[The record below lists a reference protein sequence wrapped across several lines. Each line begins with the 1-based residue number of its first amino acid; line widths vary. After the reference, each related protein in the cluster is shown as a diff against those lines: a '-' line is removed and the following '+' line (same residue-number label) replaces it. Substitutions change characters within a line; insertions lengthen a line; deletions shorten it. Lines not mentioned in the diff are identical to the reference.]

1 MESEALEAA
10 LSRLDT
16 WRDLFAL
23 LVVVGV
29 AGEFFVGFRYS
40 ARNKQLQAIQH
51 TEDQQRQEA
60 MARLHTEAE
69 TARTT
74 AESFKLDIAK
84 ANERAASAEAKAAQF
99 NEIAERE
106 RLARLQLEEK
116 LRPRLLTDEQK
127 SLAIDALSHFAGA
140 TVDMIAVGD
149 TTEIAQFSGILQSM
163 LASAAW
169 HVRGPWSTMGGV
181 SVRGVL
187 VCTQNGAD
195 RTTEAAANL
204 LVDVLIKQGILS
216 AKWDSFDA
224 GSLPAALAGPPWDS
238 KNTAPIRI
246 FVGEKP

>member
-1 MESEALEAA
+1 MGREALEAA

-16 WRDLFAL
+16 WRDLFTL

-60 MARLHTEAE
+60 MAKLHTEAE

-84 ANERAASAEAKAAQF
+84 ANERAASADAKAAQF

-106 RLARLQLEEK
+106 RLARLQLEER
-116 LRPRLLTDEQK
+116 LRPRSLTDDQK
-127 SLAIDALSHFAGA
+127 SSTIDALGRFSGA
-140 TVDMIAVGD
+140 TADLIAVGD
-149 TTEIAQFSGILQSM
+149 TTEIAQLTGILQSI
-163 LASAAW
+163 LTSAAW

-187 VCTQNGAD
+187 VCTQKGAD
-195 RTTEAAANL
+195 PTTEAAANM
-204 LVDVLIKQGILS
+204 LVDALIKQGILA
-216 AKWDSFDA
+216 AKWESFDA
-224 GSLPAALAGPPWDS
+224 GSLPAALTGPPWDN